1 VSLVVTRWYYK
12 LYILTRDVTAIYS
25 SSPSRNIAKR
35 RKNLSKVQ
43 VLGEGELKK
52 DQDVTDTQVY
62 YVPCIMCKRIL
73 YRSICV

>member
-43 VLGEGELKK
+43 VLGGGGIKERSRCNRYASILCP
-52 DQDVTDTQVY
+52 VY
-62 YVPCIMCKRIL
+62 YV
-73 YRSICV
+73 